1 MKYIIIT
8 QDGDRSKPTDDYFK
22 AYKYALFNKCI
33 LLQKNDSGVTVE
45 INNFCNL

>member
-8 QDGDRSKPTDDYFK
+8 QDGDRANPTDDYFK

-33 LLQKNDSGVTVE
+33 LLHKDDSGKLVE
-45 INNFCNL
+45 INNFSNL

>member
-8 QDGDRSKPTDDYFK
+8 QDGDRSLPTDDYFK

-33 LLQKNDSGVTVE
+33 LLQKNDLGVLVE
-45 INNFCNL
+45 INNFSNL